1 MPKIEKMK
9 SGRYRILI
17 NLGYINGKQ
26 VRKSI
31 TGSTKKEVKMKA
43 LEYQAMHKSPT
54 LETIGTAIEDFIR
67 SKTEFLSPSTIRGYR
82 NIQRRLVKDYPKFCD
97 TCLDAVTDTKV
108 EALLRDLTAAGLS
121 SKTVRNYYGL
131 ISAVMKYKKAYL
143 APVTLPAKSRTEIT
157 VPDDAAVKNI
167 FQAVKGTELEVP
179 VLLAAIGGLRRG
191 EICALTLDDFDGNTV
206 HVNKD
211 MVMGPDRKWII
222 KQRPKTYGSDR
233 YVQLPEAV
241 VSLIRE
247 KGYVTKVTP
256 HSLTDMHRRFLQA
269 HDFPAFRFHDY
280 RHYMVS
286 SLHAIMVPD
295 SYIMQRGG
303 WTSDHVMKTVY
314 RHTLA
319 DQDRNM
325 VQLANEHFGAM
336 L

>member
-1 MPKIEKMK
+1 MPKIEKLK
-9 SGRYRILI
+9 SGRYRVLI
-17 NLGYINGKQ
+17 NLGYIDGKQ

-31 TGSTKKEVKMKA
+31 TGATRKEVKLKA

-54 LETIGTAIEDFIR
+54 LDTIGSAIESFIKNKE
-67 SKTEFLSPSTIRGYR
+67 SLLSPSTIRGYR
-82 NIQRRLVKDYPKFCD
+82 NIQRRLANDYSKFYD
-97 TCLDAVTDTKV
+97 TCLDAVDDTKV
-108 EALLRDLTAAGLS
+108 EALIRDLTAAGLS

-143 APVTLPAKSRTEIT
+143 PPVTLPAKSRTEIT
-157 VPDDAAVKNI
+157 VPDDEVVKNVFKAI
-167 FQAVKGTELEVP
+167 KGTELEVP

-211 MVMGPDRKWII
+211 MVMGPNREWII

-241 VSLIRE
+241 VALIRE
-247 KGYVTKVTP
+247 KGYVTKVNP
-256 HSLTDMHRRFLQA
+256 HSLTDIHRRFLQA
-269 HDFPAFRFHDY
+269 HGFPAYRFHDY

-303 WTSDHVMKTVY
+303 WSSDYVMKNVY

-319 DQDRNM
+319 DQDRQM
-325 VQLANEHFGAM
+325 VQLANDHFGAM

>member
-1 MPKIEKMK
+1 MPKIEKLK
-9 SGRYRILI
+9 SGRYRVLI
-17 NLGYINGKQ
+17 NLGYIDGKQ

-31 TGSTKKEVKMKA
+31 TGATRKEVKLKA

-54 LETIGTAIEDFIR
+54 LETIGSAIESFIKNKE
-67 SKTEFLSPSTIRGYR
+67 SLLSPSTIRGYR
-82 NIQRRLVKDYPKFCD
+82 NIQRRLANDYSKFYD
-97 TCLDAVTDTKV
+97 TCLDAVDDTKV
-108 EALLRDLTAAGLS
+108 EALIRDLTAAGLS

-143 APVTLPAKSRTEIT
+143 PPVTLPAKSRTEIT
-157 VPDDAAVKNI
+157 VPDDEVVKNVFKAI
-167 FQAVKGTELEVP
+167 KGTELEVP

-211 MVMGPDRKWII
+211 MVMGPNREWII

-241 VSLIRE
+241 VALIRE
-247 KGYVTKVTP
+247 KGYITKVNP
-256 HSLTDMHRRFLQA
+256 HSLTDIHRRFLQA
-269 HDFPAFRFHDY
+269 HGFPAYRFHDY

-303 WTSDHVMKTVY
+303 WSSDYVMKNVY

-319 DQDRNM
+319 DQDRQM
-325 VQLANEHFGAM
+325 VQLANDHFGAM

>member
-9 SGRYRILI
+9 SGRYRVLI
-17 NLGYINGKQ
+17 NLGYIDGKQ

-31 TGSTKKEVKMKA
+31 TGATRKEVKLKA

-54 LETIGTAIEDFIR
+54 LDTIGSAIESFIKNKE
-67 SKTEFLSPSTIRGYR
+67 SLLSPSTIRGYR
-82 NIQRRLVKDYPKFCD
+82 NIQRRLANDYSKFYD
-97 TCLDAVTDTKV
+97 TCLDAVDDTKV
-108 EALLRDLTAAGLS
+108 EALIRDLTAAGLS

-143 APVTLPAKSRTEIT
+143 PPVTLPAKSRTEIT
-157 VPDDAAVKNI
+157 VPDDEVVKNVFKAI
-167 FQAVKGTELEVP
+167 KGTELEVP

-211 MVMGPDRKWII
+211 MVMGPNREWII

-241 VSLIRE
+241 VALIRE
-247 KGYVTKVTP
+247 KGYITKVNP
-256 HSLTDMHRRFLQA
+256 HSLTDIHRRFLQA
-269 HDFPAFRFHDY
+269 HGFPAYRFHDY

-303 WTSDHVMKTVY
+303 WSSDYVMKNVY

-319 DQDRNM
+319 DQDRQM
-325 VQLANEHFGAM
+325 VQLANDHFGAM